1 MKQELKTQYLTLKL
15 KISQLVLRL
24 QENEG
29 TIKELNRE
37 VERLRSL
44 LAEKNQAL
52 SLSSQATKE
61 LEKNFKKSDKFG
73 KIVVNTNNTAVPT
86 AELKKT
92 LDKYI
97 VEIDHCIEQLRKA

>member
-15 KISQLVLRL
+15 KISQMVLRL

-37 VERLRSL
+37 VESLRSL

-97 VEIDHCIEQLRKA
+97 VEIDHCIEQLRKT

>member
-15 KISQLVLRL
+15 KISQMVLRL

-37 VERLRSL
+37 VESLRSL